1 MIKNRFEVTGMSCSA
16 CAAYV
21 DKIVLQLPG
30 VKTVSVNLLKKS
42 MTVVYDESLLDVA
55 TIENTVNNAG
65 YKAMFKGVK
74 NQSKRGASAESEPAG
89 GVEYFELKFRLIVSA
104 IFGLPLFYLSMGHMY
119 GWPLLEAF
127 HGEANSLIFV
137 FTQFILLLPIVFA
150 NFKFFENGLK
160 SLFKG
165 APNMD
170 SLIAIG
176 SGAAIVY
183 GIYAIYKV
191 GYGLGHGNIEM
202 VKTFSMD
209 VYFESAGMILLL
221 ITFGKFL
228 EARAKGKTS
237 EAISH
242 LINLAP
248 KTAAVIREGKE
259 QEISVDSIIVGDI
272 LAIKAGDSVAVD
284 GVVIEGASSVDE
296 SALTGESIPAEKSV
310 GDKVL
315 SASIN
320 KTGFIKVR
328 AEKVGADTALAS
340 IIRLVDEATA
350 SKTPIA
356 KLADKISGYFV
367 PTVIV
372 VAGLT
377 VFGWLAAGHSFE
389 FALSMG
395 IAVLVISCPCALGL
409 ATPTAIM
416 VGTGK
421 GASMGMLIKSAEAL
435 ETFHKAD
442 VVVFDKTGTI
452 TVGHPV
458 VTDIVSAE
466 DDSQRLMQIAASLEK
481 LSGHP
486 LSEAITE
493 AAAKQNIEYL
503 AVSDFEVIS
512 GAGVSGIING
522 TTCRGG
528 NHRMLEQYKI
538 GAGRFKEVADEL
550 MAAGKT
556 SLYFTEGD
564 RVIGVIGAADQV
576 KMSAKGAVEQLKAIG
591 IEVMLLTGDNSAAAA
606 AIGREVGI
614 TSIIAEVLPQNK
626 EEEIRKLQLA
636 GKCVA
641 MVGDGIND
649 APALAA
655 ADVGIAIGAGTDIAI
670 ESADIVLMRDDLF
683 DVAGVLKLSRAVIKN
698 IKQNLFW
705 AFFYNIIGI
714 PLAAGLFYVSFG
726 LKLSPMFAAFAMSL
740 SSVFVVSNALRLRR
754 FKIV

>member
-1 MIKNRFEVTGMSCSA
+1 MVKNKFEVTGMSCSA
-16 CAAYV
+16 CSAHV
-21 DKIVLQLPG
+21 DKIVSELPG
-30 VKTVSVNLLKKS
+30 VKSVSVNLLKKT
-42 MTVVYDESLLDVA
+42 MTVVYDESLSDV
-55 TIENTVNNAG
+55 TVIENTVNNAG
-65 YKAMFKGVK
+65 FKAAFMGM
-74 NQSKRGASAESEPAG
+74 SKLEGGKARAEGDSAKSEFSA
-89 GVEYFELKFRLIVSA
+89 LKFRLIVSA

-127 HGEANSLIFV
+127 HGLPNSLIFV
-137 FTQFILLLPIVFA
+137 FTQFILLLPIIFV
-150 NFKFFENGLK
+150 NFSFFENGLK

-165 APNMD
+165 VPNMD

-176 SGAAIVY
+176 SGAATLY
-183 GIYAIYKV
+183 GIYAIYKI
-191 GYGLGHGNIEM
+191 GYGLGHGDTDV
-202 VKTFSMD
+202 VKAFSMD
-209 VYFESAGMILLL
+209 IYFESAGMILLL

-248 KTAAVIREGKE
+248 KTATVIREGKE
-259 QEISVDSIIVGDI
+259 EVIGVDSIIVGDI
-272 LAIKAGDSVAVD
+272 LAIKAGDTVAVD
-284 GVVIEGASSVDE
+284 GVVVEGASSVDE
-296 SALTGESIPAEKSV
+296 SALTGESIPAEKVV
-310 GDKVL
+310 GNRVL

-320 KTGFIKVR
+320 KSGYIKVR
-328 AEKVGADTALAS
+328 AEKVGADTTLAN

-350 SKTPIA
+350 SKAPIA
-356 KLADKISGYFV
+356 KLADKVSGVFV
-367 PTVIV
+367 PAVIV
-372 VAGLT
+372 IAALT
-377 VFGWLAAGHSFE
+377 VLGWLIAGQSFE

-421 GASMGMLIKSAEAL
+421 GASLGMLVKSAEAL
-435 ETFHKAD
+435 ETAHKVD
-442 VVVFDKTGTI
+442 VAVFDKTGTL

-458 VTDIVSAE
+458 VADIIAL
-466 DDSQRLMQIAASLEK
+466 DGDSERLLRIAASLEK

-486 LSEAITE
+486 LSEAITR
-493 AAAKQNIEYL
+493 AAEKENIKC
-503 AVSDFEVIS
+503 APVSDFEIIPGAGIS
-512 GAGVSGIING
+512 GTING
-522 TTCRGG
+522 VACTGG
-528 NHRMLEQYKI
+528 NSRMLEQKNI
-538 GAGRFKEVADEL
+538 D
-550 MAAGKT
+550 AGKFKKIADDLAAKGRT
-556 SLYFTEGD
+556 TLYFTEGD
-564 RVIGVIGAADQV
+564 RLIGVIAAADEV
-576 KMSAKGAVEQLKAIG
+576 KPTAAGAVEKLRKLG
-591 IEVMLLTGDNSAAAA
+591 VEVVLLTGDNSAAAA
-606 AIGREVGI
+606 SVGREVGI
-614 TSIIAEVLPQNK
+614 TRIISEVLPQNK

>member
-21 DKIVLQLPG
+21 DKIVSQLPG

-42 MTVVYDESLLDVA
+42 MTVVYDESLVDVA

-74 NQSKRGASAESEPAG
+74 NQSKRGTFAESEPAG
-89 GVEYFELKFRLIVSA
+89 GVEYFELRFRLIVSA

-119 GWPLLEAF
+119 GWPLLEIF
-127 HGEANSLIFV
+127 HGEANSLVLI
-137 FTQFILLLPIVFA
+137 FTQFILLLPIVFV

-221 ITFGKFL
+221 ITFGKLL

-248 KTAAVIREGKE
+248 KTATVIREGKE
-259 QEISVDSIIVGDI
+259 EVIGVDSIVVGDI
-272 LAIKAGDSVAVD
+272 LAVKAGDSVAVD

-350 SKTPIA
+350 SKAPIA

-421 GASMGMLIKSAEAL
+421 GASMG
-435 ETFHKAD
+435 
-442 VVVFDKTGTI
+442 
-452 TVGHPV
+452 
-458 VTDIVSAE
+458 
-466 DDSQRLMQIAASLEK
+466 
-481 LSGHP
+481 
-486 LSEAITE
+486 
-493 AAAKQNIEYL
+493 
-503 AVSDFEVIS
+503 
-512 GAGVSGIING
+512 
-522 TTCRGG
+522 
-528 NHRMLEQYKI
+528 
-538 GAGRFKEVADEL
+538 
-550 MAAGKT
+550 
-556 SLYFTEGD
+556 
-564 RVIGVIGAADQV
+564 
-576 KMSAKGAVEQLKAIG
+576 
-591 IEVMLLTGDNSAAAA
+591 
-606 AIGREVGI
+606 
-614 TSIIAEVLPQNK
+614 
-626 EEEIRKLQLA
+626 
-636 GKCVA
+636 
-641 MVGDGIND
+641 
-649 APALAA
+649 
-655 ADVGIAIGAGTDIAI
+655 
-670 ESADIVLMRDDLF
+670 
-683 DVAGVLKLSRAVIKN
+683 
-698 IKQNLFW
+698 
-705 AFFYNIIGI
+705 
-714 PLAAGLFYVSFG
+714 
-726 LKLSPMFAAFAMSL
+726 
-740 SSVFVVSNALRLRR
+740 
-754 FKIV
+754 